1 MDEEK
6 WQNRFTNLWLAGEQG
21 GEFVHSIE
29 PITKPSVNMDV
40 SETREVSVE
49 KTQTEASLNREE
61 WLEKFAGLWL
71 TEKRARLAKG
81 SEKTSLNNPVVQIPD
96 LTSELSSGKVV
107 VGQSRTN
114 QPGKNMEPRDAAPG
128 PDDLIVFDI
137 DPEIAIKLLTAKK
150 GFSS

>member
-21 GEFVHSIE
+21 GELVHSIE
-29 PITKPSVNMDV
+29 PIIKPSMERNIVESRDV
-40 SETREVSVE
+40 LSGNSQAEVS
-49 KTQTEASLNREE
+49 LDREE

-71 TEKRARLAKG
+71 AEKKARLVNRP
-81 SEKTSLNNPVVQIPD
+81 EKTSLNNPAVQIPD
-96 LTSELSSGKVV
+96 LMSELSSGKVV
-107 VGQSRTN
+107 IGQSRIN
-114 QPGKNMEPRDAAPG
+114 PADKNMEPRDAAPG